1 MVVILKGTFFQ
12 CDWIGQAKTTD
23 ILGPKAAM
31 KIVGVVSYYFTYFT
45 LLPNPVFFKVTLEDS
60 TYQILK

>member
-12 CDWIGQAKTTD
+12 CDWIGQAKRTD

-31 KIVGVVSYYFTYFT
+31 KIVGVVSYYFT
-45 LLPNPVFFKVTLEDS
+45 LLPNTVFFKVTLEDS